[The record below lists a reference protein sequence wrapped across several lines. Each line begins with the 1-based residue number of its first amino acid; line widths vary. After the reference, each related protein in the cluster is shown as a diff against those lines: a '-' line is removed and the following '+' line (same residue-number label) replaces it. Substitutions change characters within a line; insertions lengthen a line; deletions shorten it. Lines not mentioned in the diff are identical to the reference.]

1 MSSKV
6 NVDRT
11 FSIVRGKCK
20 TEASE
25 RERREES
32 DCRKKDF

>member
-11 FSIVRGKCK
+11 FSIVRVNVKRR
-20 TEASE
+20 E
-25 RERREES
+25 RERREEI